1 MEEDEEELVGLTME
15 EEMAMVGLKEK
26 GLGNDWLRV
35 GEAIVMEIKGWSK
48 EPQAN
53 PIEEEER
60 G

>member
-26 GLGNDWLRV
+26 GLGNDWLGV

-48 EPQAN
+48 EPQTN
-53 PIEEEER
+53 PIEEEEK